1 MLEIVHS
8 IFMVK
13 NLAVSIATYFK
24 LVESVDSKID
34 KLLSKEYE
42 SAVMLLEQARCVTTP
57 QVYVTLLIAAIERF
71 NVAVTLEQRERQ
83 LLAYLG
89 LMLCYY
95 YLGETSVICK
105 IQETVSQQA
114 FKSTFWERNGGEIKA
129 AGYVVA
135 GAALALVTGGSAGMG
150 GAWGRRAAQD
160 DLDGAKAVLKEREH
174 TFNELRDAI
183 VAIQFQ

>member
-1 MLEIVHS
+1 
-8 IFMVK
+8 MVK

-57 QVYVTLLIAAIERF
+57 QVYVNLLIAAIERF

-105 IQETVSQQA
+105 IQEIFRSVEVRMDSRFPQI
-114 FKSTFWERNGGEIKA
+114 FLFCMIFH
-129 AGYVVA
+129 V
-135 GAALALVTGGSAGMG
+135 
-150 GAWGRRAAQD
+150 
-160 DLDGAKAVLKEREH
+160 
-174 TFNELRDAI
+174 
-183 VAIQFQ
+183 